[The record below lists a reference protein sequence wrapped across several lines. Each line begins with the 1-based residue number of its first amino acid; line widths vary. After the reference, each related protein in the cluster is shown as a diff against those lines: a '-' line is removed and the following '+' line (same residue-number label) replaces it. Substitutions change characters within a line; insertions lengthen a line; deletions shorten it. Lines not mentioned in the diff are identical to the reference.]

1 MANHNPKLE
10 GILTAIITPVDG
22 ADQFNEAAFREQIE
36 RQIAAGNGI
45 FCGGTN
51 GEFFALT
58 ESEKRRVAEVAMEQ
72 VAGRVSVV
80 GHVGEVSTAECVRAG
95 RFIAGLGVDAIA
107 AITPWFVPLSQDDLH
122 YHFST
127 IADALDVPVYLYNI
141 PARTGNTIAPE
152 TARRLAAH
160 PNIAGIKDSAGT
172 YESLTGFINVARE
185 IDGFAVF
192 NGPDSLIHQGF
203 VDGCAGAVSGLA
215 NAAPREINNIWKLFK
230 AGDIEGSRKQQETVT
245 SLRETLYKVC
255 FAPAAVKRA
264 VRQLGYDVGDSKYPV
279 RISAAQETQMREILA
294 AHGITK

>member
-1 MANHNPKLE
+1 MSVKKLK
-10 GILTAIITPVDG
+10 GVLTAIVTPVD
-22 ADQFNEAAFREQIE
+22 AQDQFNEAAMREQID

-58 ESEKRRVAEVAMEQ
+58 ESEKRSVAEVTMDQ
-72 VAGRVSVV
+72 VAGRASVV
-80 GHVGEVSTAECVRAG
+80 GHVGEVSTAECVRVG
-95 RFIAGLGVDAIA
+95 RHIASLGVDAIA

-141 PARTGNTIAPE
+141 PARTGNTITPE
-152 TARRLAAH
+152 TALRLAAH

-172 YESLTGFINVARE
+172 YESLTGFLNVAKQVP
-185 IDGFAVF
+185 GFAVF

-203 VDGCAGAVSGLA
+203 VDGCTGAVSGLA
-215 NAAPREINNIWKLFK
+215 NVAAREINNIWKLFK
-230 AGDIEGSRKQQETVT
+230 AGDIEGSRKQQEHVT
-245 SLRETLYKVC
+245 SLRESLYKIC

-264 VRQLGYDVGDSKYPV
+264 TRLLGYAVGDSKYPV
-279 RISAAQETQMREILA
+279 RISAEQEAQIRQVLT
-294 AHGITK
+294 AHQITK